1 MRYVGKI
8 YPNVV
13 GKNHVKLSSEF
24 LQAVFDGFGAVNS
37 CWNGGFHAVPVL
49 KRVRDI
55 SDVDDA
61 DSSVKRTD
69 NMIVVT

>member
-1 MRYVGKI
+1 MLGKSI
-8 YPNVV
+8 QLVV
-13 GKNHVKLSSEF
+13 GKDHVKLSSEF

>member
-1 MRYVGKI
+1 MLPPHPRQRIRRPSVLLT
-8 YPNVV
+8 PVPPPSRSVV
-13 GKNHVKLSSEF
+13 SR
-24 LQAVFDGFGAVNS
+24 AVNN
-37 CWNGGFHAVPVL
+37 CGNGGFHAVPVL